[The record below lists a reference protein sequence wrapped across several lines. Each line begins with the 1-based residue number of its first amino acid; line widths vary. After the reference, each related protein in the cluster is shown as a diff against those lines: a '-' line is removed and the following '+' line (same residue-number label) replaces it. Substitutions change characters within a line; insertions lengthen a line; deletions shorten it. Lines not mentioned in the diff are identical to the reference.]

1 MQNRTD
7 SEFAERIAAIR
18 RDLHRIPEAG
28 FQETKTSAYVAE
40 HLERLGLVVT
50 RGLAR
55 TGVSG
60 LLQTGRPGPTLLI
73 RADMDGL
80 HMQEETGLS
89 FASSH
94 PGMMHA
100 CGHDGHMAML
110 LGAAELLCARREDLC
125 GRLLF
130 VFQPAEEGPG
140 GALPM
145 IQAGILDNPRVDY
158 ALACHLWPDL
168 PKGSI
173 GVRPGPLMAAM
184 DRFEITI
191 LGQTGHAAMPHL
203 CIDALDTGV
212 QVVSGLQRL
221 ISRQTDP
228 LEPAVLSIGSFQA
241 GSVFNV
247 LPGKAVLGGTTRTF
261 DKSIWQS
268 WKERIER
275 VVQGVCAS
283 MGASYQ
289 LSFTQGFPPLQNDP
303 EVSRIVQRSAAWVLG
318 QDRVLE
324 PRPTMGGEDMA
335 YVLQKVPGCY
345 FFVGIGEERPT
356 CLHNPGFTFDD
367 AVLGPGAEVFC
378 QAAMDIVHET
388 GKVAG

>member
-1 MQNRTD
+1 
-7 SEFAERIAAIR
+7 
-18 RDLHRIPEAG
+18 
-28 FQETKTSAYVAE
+28 
-40 HLERLGLVVT
+40 
-50 RGLAR
+50 
-55 TGVSG
+55 
-60 LLQTGRPGPTLLI
+60 
-73 RADMDGL
+73 
-80 HMQEETGLS
+80 
-89 FASSH
+89 
-94 PGMMHA
+94 
-100 CGHDGHMAML
+100 
-110 LGAAELLCARREDLC
+110 
-125 GRLLF
+125 
-130 VFQPAEEGPG
+130 
-140 GALPM
+140 M

>member
-7 SEFAERIAAIR
+7 SEFAERVAAIR

-125 GRLLF
+125 GKLLF

-261 DKSIWQS
+261 DKAIWQS

-303 EVSRIVQRSAAWVLG
+303 EVSRIVQRSAASVLG

-335 YVLQKVPGCY
+335 YILQKVPGCY
-345 FFVGIGEERPT
+345 FFVGIGEERPA
-356 CLHNPGFTFDD
+356 CLHSPGFTFDD

-378 QAAMDIVHET
+378 QAAMDIMHET